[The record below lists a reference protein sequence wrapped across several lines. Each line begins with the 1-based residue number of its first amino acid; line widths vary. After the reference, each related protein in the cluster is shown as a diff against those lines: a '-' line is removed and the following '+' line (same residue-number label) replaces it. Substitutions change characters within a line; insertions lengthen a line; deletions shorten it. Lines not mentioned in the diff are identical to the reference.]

1 MTMKTGIWRYSVML
15 LAVVLAAAICV
26 TALAQQDDGDDNRQR
41 QMMRPRGEGER
52 QGDRAGGQQA
62 MMRMMQPAAPVM
74 IVEKPYL
81 YILAANVLYQIDSET
96 LEQINAVYLVPP
108 PPPEGMQRARFGPAG
123 PREGQREGRLREK
136 ADQ

>member
-1 MTMKTGIWRYSVML
+1 MKTGIWRYSVML

-52 QGDRAGGQQA
+52 QGDRAG
-62 MMRMMQPAAPVM
+62 AAPVM

-81 YILAANVLYQIDSET
+81 YILAGNVLYQIDAET

-108 PPPEGMQRARFGPAG
+108 PPPEGMRQRG
-123 PREGQREGRLREK
+123 EGQRGNRPRQNN
-136 ADQ
+136 D